1 LHQGRSRRSPW
12 FFIGLEWPFAS
23 SRLTTFA
30 TLRRQRRFH
39 ARPIRI
45 KKGGV
50 SFPTQ
55 TLSSSSFFGQDSL
68 NSFLLGFRNS
78 GSHQSPPAA
87 DQPLAE
93 PSSGLRQSEISK
105 RELFPT
111 LAVYL
116 PQKTIGTI
124 PRPRFADS
132 GSTGFSLSVT
142 NPDLA
147 RGASVPSNQIS
158 RELSMSLRDR
168 TAANQKLVVFSQPK
182 VSSMTHPTG

>member
-105 RELFPT
+105 RELFPP

-116 PQKTIGTI
+116 PQKTVGTI

-132 GSTGFSLSVT
+132 GIHWLLPFRYQPRSGSRRECTIQ
-142 NPDLA
+142 
-147 RGASVPSNQIS
+147 SNLP
-158 RELSMSLRDR
+158 R
-168 TAANQKLVVFSQPK
+168 VVYVFK
-182 VSSMTHPTG
+182 G